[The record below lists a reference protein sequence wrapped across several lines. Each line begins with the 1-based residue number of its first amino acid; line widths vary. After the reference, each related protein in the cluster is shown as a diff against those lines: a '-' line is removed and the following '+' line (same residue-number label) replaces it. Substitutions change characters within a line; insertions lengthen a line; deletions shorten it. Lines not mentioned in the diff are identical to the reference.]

1 MKTTEQ
7 TQVDAKL
14 TSILATTAR
23 MYDLVEEM
31 AERQVRTETRL
42 VKLLLS
48 QGLDVNG
55 QPVEP

>member
-1 MKTTEQ
+1 MKTPEQ
-7 TQVDAKL
+7 TQADAKL
-14 TSILATTAR
+14 NSILTTTAR
-23 MYDLVEEM
+23 MFDLVEEI